1 MTDIQLYHQLS
12 LLPDKLKQEVENF
25 IQFLKHKEKLQKP
38 IKKRQFGCA
47 KGKIKMLQWFIEP
60 FEHFYFTF
68 GTAKLSFFNGLL

>member
-25 IQFLKHKEKLQKP
+25 IEFLKHKEKQHKP

-47 KGKIKMLQWFIEP
+47 KGKIKMLEGFDEP
-60 FEHFYFTF
+60 LEDFKEYM
-68 GTAKLSFFNGLL
+68 